1 MKRLLIVGA
10 GGFGREVFHWVRQHP
25 DHGKL
30 WQVAGF
36 LDDKATAL
44 EGYDYSPGII
54 GSIKDYQ
61 AAPGDLLVVGLALPK
76 IKKAVVEHLLSR
88 GGEFLTFV
96 HPSAVLGG
104 NVKMGRGTFVCPGAV
119 ITSDV
124 KLGEFVTFNCNSTM
138 GHDAVLESY
147 VTLSGHC
154 DITGFCHVGEGAF
167 FGSHAGM
174 IPRTKVGA
182 WAVVGAGSMVII
194 SVKEGSTVVGVPAR
208 RISP

>member
-25 DHGKL
+25 DHGRL
-30 WQVAGF
+30 WQVEGF
-36 LDDKATAL
+36 LDDKPDAL
-44 EGYDYSPGII
+44 AGYDYNPGIV
-54 GSIKDYQ
+54 GSVRDYQ
-61 AAPGDLLVVGLALPK
+61 ASPDDLLVVGLALPR

-96 HPSAVLGG
+96 HPSVVMGG
-104 NVKMGRGTFVCPGAV
+104 NVRIGRGTFVCPGAV

-124 KLGEFVTFNCNSTM
+124 TLGNFVTFNCSSTM
-138 GHDAVLESY
+138 GHDATLGDF

-154 DITGFCHVGEGAF
+154 DITGFCQVGEGAF
-167 FGSHAGM
+167 FGSHGCM

-182 WAVVGAGSMVII
+182 WATVGAGSTVII
-194 SVKEGSTVVGVPAR
+194 NVPPGVTVIGSPAKR
-208 RISP
+208 LVS